1 MLYVLLVI
9 LGIAWILCLIGLF
22 IQAAFKERE
31 KKKREKKI
39 SISTW
44 QIRQSAAYAENQ
56 RKRKEEQLRL
66 EEEEH
71 KKIEE
76 AKCKETAKSYCSK
89 YPFAVELIT

>member
-66 EEEEH
+66 EEEEIRQQAH
-71 KKIEE
+71 QEY
-76 AKCKETAKSYCSK
+76 T
-89 YPFAVELIT
+89 F